1 MGLYSAGGGKPKLD
15 LLGWTVAQVN
25 HRVNADWPGPHVHQA
40 LAILLGSLPAGPD
53 LGCLA
58 P

>member
-25 HRVNADWPGPHVHQA
+25 HRVNADWLGPHVHQA